1 MTTHAPGAT
10 RGASPDLWPDLAG
23 RRTEFGHV
31 LGVRVSF
38 EDTDFSGMVYH
49 ASYLRFMERGRS
61 DFLRLAGV
69 SHEALARGEYGGAPL
84 AFAVAR
90 MTIDFKR
97 PARIDDVLAVET
109 RVKEI
114 SGAIVKLT
122 QAVKRGA
129 ETLVGAEVSVVL
141 VSATGKPQRIPRD
154 VGEWLSL
161 KRV

>member
-1 MTTHAPGAT
+1 MT
-10 RGASPDLWPDLAG
+10 RNDWPDLAG
-23 RRTEFGHV
+23 RLTDSGHV
-31 LGVRVSF
+31 LPVRVYF

-69 SHEALARGEYGGAPL
+69 SHEALARGEFGGTPL

-114 SGAIVKLT
+114 SAAVIKLT
-122 QAVKRGA
+122 QVVRREASP
-129 ETLVGAEVSVVL
+129 LVAADVSVVL
-141 VSATGKPQRIPRD
+141 LNPAGRPQRIPKD
-154 VGEWLSL
+154 VGEWLALRQARS
-161 KRV
+161 

>member
-1 MTTHAPGAT
+1 MTTAN
-10 RGASPDLWPDLAG
+10 DWPDLAG
-23 RRTEFGHV
+23 RLTDFGHV
-31 LGVRVSF
+31 LPVRVYF

-69 SHEALARGEYGGAPL
+69 SHEALARGEFGGSPL

-90 MTIDFKR
+90 MTIDFRR
-97 PARIDDVLAVET
+97 PGRIDDVLAVET

-114 SGAIVKLT
+114 SGAIVKLA
-122 QAVKRGA
+122 QRVVRGEEA
-129 ETLVGAEVSVVL
+129 LVTAEVSVVL
-141 VSATGKPQRIPRD
+141 VSSEGKPQRIPKD

-161 KRV
+161 RTAR